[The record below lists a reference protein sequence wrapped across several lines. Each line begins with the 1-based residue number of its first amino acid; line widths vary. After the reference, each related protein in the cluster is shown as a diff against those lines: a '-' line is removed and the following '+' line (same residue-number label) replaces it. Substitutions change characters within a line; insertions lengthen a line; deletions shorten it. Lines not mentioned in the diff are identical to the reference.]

1 MKALRMMTLLTSA
14 AAFLIWGQI
23 SSGEAATSLGEFC
36 WQTPGGTTKLAVTD
50 MGGGHFLLNGR
61 STHPDGTVTAEYG
74 SAEVVGASV
83 IISGTGTRETATEIR
98 ATTSRGVLDLA
109 TLNGT
114 YERLRIIHTKSDPN
128 PSSAFVVRPDP
139 EMATF
144 IPCP

>member
-83 IISGTGTRETATEIR
+83 IISGTGTRG
-98 ATTSRGVLDLA
+98 S
-109 TLNGT
+109 
-114 YERLRIIHTKSDPN
+114 
-128 PSSAFVVRPDP
+128 
-139 EMATF
+139 
-144 IPCP
+144 